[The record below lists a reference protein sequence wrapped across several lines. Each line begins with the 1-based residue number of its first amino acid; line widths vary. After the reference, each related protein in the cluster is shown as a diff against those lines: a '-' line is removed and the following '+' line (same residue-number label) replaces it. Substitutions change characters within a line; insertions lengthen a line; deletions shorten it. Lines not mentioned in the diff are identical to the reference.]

1 MRHIEKEYSVFERT
15 CKACSNLTMCGS
27 GEVLCQNFDCNIYY
41 PKVTVKDKIEKI
53 NSKLRYVVDAL
64 NN

>member
-1 MRHIEKEYSVFERT
+1 
-15 CKACSNLTMCGS
+15 MCGS